1 MKLYKILII
10 FGLTVFIGI
19 YFMLLELFRVPTKRR
34 NKTFLAVSKKG
45 FKKEK
50 ILESYILELSEK
62 LGSVIKLSHYKKKR
76 LSSSLKSVGL
86 NMKPE
91 TFIAKAYVKAGL
103 MLLSVIVVLF
113 VFPIVA
119 PVIIVITILVF
130 FKELGSV
137 DEFLRK
143 SRAEIENELPRFV
156 NTLAASLKSNRDV
169 VMILEVYKETTKGS
183 FKRELEITTGD
194 MKTGN
199 IESALRRFE
208 TRINSSMLSDVI
220 RGLVGVVSGNQN
232 VVYFEMLSH
241 DFKALEI
248 QKLKAE
254 VMKRPSKIKKYSMM
268 LLGCFILTYLSVLF
282 MQIIESMGDL
292 F

>member
-1 MKLYKILII
+1 MIKIILVDDHKIVLDGLKALLSTTDELEIIGEAQNGLILLHQLKTLKPDLVLLDI
-10 FGLTVFIGI
+10 GMPVMDGIEAAAKIKKKYPEIKVLILSTYAEKAKIKKMLTIG
-19 YFMLLELFRVPTKRR
+19 VD
-34 NKTFLAVSKKG
+34 G
-45 FKKEK
+45 
-50 ILESYILELSEK
+50 YILKDSDKEALLNAIKTVMSSDQK
-62 LGSVIKLSHYKKKR
+62 YYDHRVTDVIMNSYQPKKVDTQMPR
-76 LSSSLKSVGL
+76 L
-86 NMKPE
+86 
-91 TFIAKAYVKAGL
+91 T
-103 MLLSVIVVLF
+103 
-113 VFPIVA
+113 
-119 PVIIVITILVF
+119 
-130 FKELGSV
+130 
-137 DEFLRK
+137 
-143 SRAEIENELPRFV
+143 
-156 NTLAASLKSNRDV
+156 
-169 VMILEVYKETTKGS
+169 
-183 FKRELEITTGD
+183 KRELEITTGD

-268 LLGCFILTYLSVLF
+268 LLGCFILTYLSVMF

>member
-1 MKLYKILII
+1 MKLYKILLI
-10 FGLTVFIGI
+10 FGLTLFVGI
-19 YFMLLELFRVPTKRR
+19 YFILLELFRVPSKRR
-34 NKTFLAVSKKG
+34 NKTYLAVSKKG
-45 FKKEK
+45 VKREK
-50 ILESYILELSEK
+50 IIELYILELSEK
-62 LGSVIKLSHYKKKR
+62 LGSVIKLSHYKKKK
-76 LSSSLKSVGL
+76 LKSSLKSVGI
-86 NMKPE
+86 NMTPE

-103 MLLSVIVVLF
+103 ILSSAILVLF
-113 VFPIVA
+113 VFPIMA
-119 PVIIVITILVF
+119 PVIVVISILVF

-137 DEFLRK
+137 DEFLKK

-156 NTLAASLKSNRDV
+156 NTIAANLKTSRDV
-169 VMILEVYKETTKGS
+169 VMILDIYKETTNGA

-199 IESALRRFE
+199 IESALTRFE

-220 RGLVGVVSGNQN
+220 RGLVGVVRGDQN
-232 VVYFEMLSH
+232 IVYFEMLSH

-254 VMKRPSKIKKYSMM
+254 VMKRPGKIKKYSMM
-268 LLGCFILTYLSVLF
+268 LLGCFILTYLSVMF